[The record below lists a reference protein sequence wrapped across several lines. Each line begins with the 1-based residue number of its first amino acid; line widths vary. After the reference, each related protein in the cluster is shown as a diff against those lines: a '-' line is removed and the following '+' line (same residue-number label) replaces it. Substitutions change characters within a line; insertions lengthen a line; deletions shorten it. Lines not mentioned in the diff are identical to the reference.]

1 MVILYEQ
8 NLIFGSKNDIIVI
21 ILTIVLLRTNFFQMK
36 VIMVKK
42 S

>member
-1 MVILYEQ
+1 MEILYEQ
-8 NLIFGSKNDIIVI
+8 NLIFESKNDIIVI